1 MEIISIV
8 IFAAALS
15 LDGMAAGMAYGVR
28 RVKIPLLSL
37 LVISLAS
44 ATCMGIAMMAG
55 HLIAQILSPAVA
67 KTLGASLLV
76 LVGLWVI
83 KQTWSQGSQTDFS
96 EKKDPVNLSEQESEG
111 DQEIASI
118 RIPIM
123 GLVVQIIKEPHKA
136 DLDNSGVISKG
147 EALLLGIAL
156 AMDALGAGV
165 GAAMA
170 GFKPLLTPLI
180 VGVVKFTLVSLG
192 LYLGRHLSASRL
204 GHRLAVLSG
213 WFLVFIGLSQIYRG

>member
-1 MEIISIV
+1 MEIVSIV

-55 HLIAQILSPAVA
+55 HFIAQVLSPAVA

-83 KQTWSQGSQTDFS
+83 KQTWSQGSQTEFG
-96 EKKDPVNLSEQESEG
+96 ENKDPVKLSEQESEA

-180 VGVVKFTLVSLG
+180 VGAVKFTLVSLG

>member
-1 MEIISIV
+1 MEFVSIV

-55 HLIAQILSPAVA
+55 HLIAQVLSPAIA

-96 EKKDPVNLSEQESEG
+96 EKKDPVKLSEQESEG

-204 GHRLAVLSG
+204 GHRLAILSG
-213 WFLVFIGLSQIYRG
+213 WFLVFIGLSQIYIG